1 MTESARFF
9 DRDLSW
15 LEFNYR
21 VLYQALDDRTP
32 LLERVRFL
40 SIFSSNLDEFFMKRV
55 GRLRQQALSR
65 DFEIPGQTTT
75 ENLLY
80 QVRQR
85 VTEMIQ
91 LRSLCYIQKIIP
103 KLKEEGIELVTF
115 AELTDAEKEHSHYF
129 FKTKVFPVLTP
140 LAVDPAH
147 PFPFLSNLSVSLG
160 VHLYHQ
166 GTKQKSFARIKIPD
180 ILPQW
185 VQLNRSTQQFP
196 LRFLR
201 LRDLIQENLKVF
213 FEEYEIKNTILFR
226 ITRNAD
232 VIPEEEEIEDV
243 MDLVEEELR
252 QRQIAEIVRLE
263 YTQVDSEPLRFLKEE
278 LELEEVDCY
287 ATDGELNFKSLDQIA
302 NLHIQHLKFR
312 PWVPVVGREF
322 SYEGEAIFSAIRNKD
337 ILVHHPYESF
347 SASVERFLES
357 AVSDPHVLAI
367 KMTLYR
373 TGKES
378 PIIPLLIKA
387 AAQGK
392 QVVCVVELKARFD
405 EANNLQWSAMLE
417 KAGVHVVYGIVGL
430 KTHAKLL
437 LVVRQEQEDYRFY
450 AHLGTGN
457 YNSDTA
463 KLYTDFSFFTCRT
476 EITREVI
483 DVFNY
488 LTGLSSKKN
497 YDYLIVAPVNMS
509 ERFLSLIDEEIVHHE
524 QGRPAQIIAKMNSL
538 EDPIMCEA
546 LYKASQKGIPIDLI
560 VRGFCCA
567 RPQTQGL
574 SENINILS
582 ILGRFLEH
590 SRLFYFRAGS
600 EKILGGKFF
609 ISSAD
614 WMPRNLKTRVEVA
627 VPILDRENK
636 KKCWSMLKYMLAD
649 THQTWISDSNGKYHL
664 KTGKKTR
671 SLGVQERLIF
681 QTEKSYLA

>member
-1 MTESARFF
+1 MTLF

-55 GRLRQQALSR
+55 GRLRQKALFH
-65 DFEIPGQTTT
+65 DFEIPGQIAT
-75 ENLLY
+75 ESLLH
-80 QVRQR
+80 QVRGR
-85 VTEMIQ
+85 VTELIQ
-91 LRSLCYIQKIIP
+91 LRSECYTQKIIP
-103 KLKEEGIELVTF
+103 KLKDEGIELVAF
-115 AELTDAEKEHSHYF
+115 SELTDAEKEYAHYF

-160 VHLYHQ
+160 MQLYHP

-185 VQLNRSTQQFP
+185 IQLNRSAHNFP
-196 LRFLR
+196 VRFLR
-201 LRDLIQENLKVF
+201 LGELIQENLKVF

-226 ITRNAD
+226 VTRNAD
-232 VIPEEEEIEDV
+232 IVPEEEEIEDV

-263 YTQVDSEPLRFLKEE
+263 YAHAHQEPLRFLKEE
-278 LELEEVDCY
+278 LELEDADCY
-287 ATDGELNFKSLDQIA
+287 QTDGELNFKSLDQIA

-312 PWVPVVGREF
+312 SWVPTVRPEF
-322 SYEGEAIFSAIRNKD
+322 TNEGPALFSAMAKKD
-337 ILVHHPYESF
+337 ILIHHPYESF

-357 AVSDPHVLAI
+357 AVSDTHVLAI

-387 AAQGK
+387 AASGK

-405 EANNLQWSAMLE
+405 EANNLQWGAMLE
-417 KAGVHVVYGIVGL
+417 KAGVHVVYGVVGL

-437 LVVRQEQEDYRFY
+437 LVVRQEQDDYRFY

-476 EITREVI
+476 EITSEVI
-483 DVFNY
+483 NVFNY

-497 YDYLIVAPVNMS
+497 YEYLLVAPVNMS
-509 ERFLSLIDEEIVHHE
+509 DRFLNLIHEEIAHHE
-524 QGRPAQIIAKMNSL
+524 AGRPTHIVAKMNSL
-538 EDPIMCEA
+538 EDPTLCEA
-546 LYKASQKGIPIDLI
+546 LYKASQKGVPIDLI
-560 VRGFCCA
+560 VRGFCCV
-567 RPQTQGL
+567 RPGVSGL
-574 SENINILS
+574 SENINVIS
-582 ILGRFLEH
+582 VLGRFLEH
-590 SRLFYFRAGS
+590 SRVFYFRAGQ
-600 EKILGGKFF
+600 ENVLGGRFF

-614 WMPRNLKTRVEVA
+614 WMPRNLKNRVEVA
-627 VPILDRENK
+627 TPILGRENK
-636 KKCWSMLKYMLAD
+636 KKCWNVLKYILTD
-649 THQTWISDSNGKYHL
+649 THQTWISDSSGKYYL
-664 KTGKKTR
+664 KTGAKKM
-671 SLGVQERLIF
+671 SLGVQEQLIF
-681 QTEKSYLA
+681 KTQKMYEA